1 MSLPEQVAET
11 TQQVNDLFNSVELT
25 NAMGTE
31 DFRHFLDLFPIAVLV
46 SKLVGG
52 DQRIVYAN
60 KAAESL
66 TGQEL
71 KDIIGRGWSI
81 LADYKNETDLTVTLQ
96 QEMNKAAVD
105 EYHGIFQKDLPQPL
119 IVEAYAAL
127 IDNEDGTENYRIL
140 ALIDVTERARRTRR
154 VCSATARQR
163 FAA

>member
-1 MSLPEQVAET
+1 MTLPDQAAET

-25 NAMGTE
+25 NAMGTQ

-60 KAAESL
+60 KAAEIL

-71 KDIIGRGWSI
+71 KDIVGRGWSI

-96 QEMNKAAVD
+96 QEMNKPAVE
-105 EYHGIFQKDLPQPL
+105 EY
-119 IVEAYAAL
+119 
-127 IDNEDGTENYRIL
+127 
-140 ALIDVTERARRTRR
+140 
-154 VCSATARQR
+154 
-163 FAA
+163 

>member
-81 LADYKNETDLTVTLQ
+81 LA
-96 QEMNKAAVD
+96 
-105 EYHGIFQKDLPQPL
+105 
-119 IVEAYAAL
+119 
-127 IDNEDGTENYRIL
+127 RIL